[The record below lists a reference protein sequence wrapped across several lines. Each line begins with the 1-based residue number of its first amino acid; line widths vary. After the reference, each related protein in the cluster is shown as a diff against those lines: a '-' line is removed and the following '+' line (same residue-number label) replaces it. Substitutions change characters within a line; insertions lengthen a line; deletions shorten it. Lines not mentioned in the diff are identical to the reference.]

1 MDPLRGHI
9 IVKKGL
15 GQQKDVE
22 KILINPGTLL
32 RNAVI
37 RLAQRRIGLLK
48 KANHLL
54 AFYKLKYESFFFF
67 FSKSRD
73 VYTRTQRIYL
83 ENKQQYH
90 LLENMLKYGQ

>member
-1 MDPLRGHI
+1 MDPLRGQVV
-9 IVKKGL
+9 VKKGL
-15 GQQKDVE
+15 GQQKNIE

-54 AFYKLKYESFFFF
+54 AFYKLKYKSFF

-73 VYTRTQRIYL
+73 VYTQTQRIYL

-90 LLENMLKYGQ
+90 LLENLLKYGH

>member
-37 RLAQRRIGLLK
+37 RLA
-48 KANHLL
+48 
-54 AFYKLKYESFFFF
+54 
-67 FSKSRD
+67 
-73 VYTRTQRIYL
+73 
-83 ENKQQYH
+83 
-90 LLENMLKYGQ
+90 

>member
-1 MDPLRGHI
+1 MDPLRGQI
-9 IVKKGL
+9 VVKKGL
-15 GQQKDVE
+15 GQQKNIE

-54 AFYKLKYESFFFF
+54 AFYKLKYKSFFFF
-67 FSKSRD
+67 LNQEMFTHKHKEF
-73 VYTRTQRIYL
+73 I
-83 ENKQQYH
+83 
-90 LLENMLKYGQ
+90 LKTSNNIICWKIC